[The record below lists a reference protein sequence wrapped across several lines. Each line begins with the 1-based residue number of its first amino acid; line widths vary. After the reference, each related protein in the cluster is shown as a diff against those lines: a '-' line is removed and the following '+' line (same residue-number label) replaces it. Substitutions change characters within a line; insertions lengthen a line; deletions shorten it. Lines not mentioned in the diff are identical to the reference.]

1 MSKNLKRPLF
11 YFFMC
16 ICCSINLAAQERVPS
31 VTGLVRN
38 ASGTPLPFVTI
49 NALASDK
56 ISHQTTSDTLGKFK
70 FDQLPAGN
78 LTVEVS
84 SVGYTS
90 QTLTGYKI
98 VNGQTISMLVD
109 MQPAPG
115 SLEEVV
121 VVGYGNQKKVNLTGS
136 ISTVAGVELA
146 NKPVGQTSTA
156 LQGIVPGLTIMQRT
170 GQPGF
175 DGGVIRI
182 RGIGTLGDPN
192 PLIILDGVESDINNI
207 EPNDIESITV
217 LKDASSAA
225 IYGARAANGVI
236 LITTKRGNKRG
247 VAVNYNSYVGIQSPT
262 SLPDVVNA
270 LDHMELTNEA
280 SVNVGNSP
288 IFSPQV
294 VADYKANAAGNPD
307 KYPDT
312 DWQDL
317 TLKKNAM
324 MQSHYI
330 GINAGGERVKM
341 MGSFSY
347 LDQDG
352 IMPNVNFKRYNVRFN
367 TDIQLNRQFSG
378 TLDLS
383 LRRTD
388 IKQPPS
394 GAPYIFQFL
403 RSNNATNQAILSNGL
418 YGEGNNGENP
428 LARAAIGGLYHEQNL
443 MALLNLSVKYKPAN
457 FFWAE
462 VNYAPRYSDP
472 RVKIFSH
479 IIQMY
484 KSDFSK
490 GLAIPGI
497 NSLSEQ
503 FSRSWY
509 NNLRATVNFDKE
521 VAPNHRLTV
530 LAGVQQEDQSDSYI
544 SAYRQVFTFPDYQVI
559 NSGNQ
564 LNQSNAGS
572 ATSWA
577 LRSAFGRLN
586 YNYKEKYLFEANA
599 RYDGSSRFA
608 AGNKYAFFPSVSAG
622 WRISKEAFMDNPSS
636 AIKDLKLRGSWGQL
650 GNQNIGLYPYV
661 SSVSVGSSNYP
672 FDKTVFGGAAISNM
686 ANKDIQWETS
696 TVSNIGLDL
705 NLWSKLTITA
715 DYYYRKTT
723 GILLQLPIPGMLGL
737 SAPYQN
743 AGVVEN
749 RGWDVSVNYRNR
761 AGAFTYGVTLALSDV
776 KNKIL
781 DMRGSRTTG
790 LLVNFEGSPI
800 GAIYGYEAIGYFTDA
815 SDVSENATQFGK
827 VAAGDIK
834 YKDLNGDKVINS
846 SDQKTIGS
854 TIPRYSYSAHVDLGY
869 KGFDFSL
876 FLQGVGKADGYMG
889 GRGIMPFWQGGT
901 ALEIHKDRWTPTHK
915 DAAFPRLAYS
925 EINNI
930 QNSSFWVKNAA
941 YMRVKNIQLGYSF
954 KNVGFKK
961 IQQVRLFVSAQ
972 NLITFDKY
980 WDGYDVEAP
989 VTTEYGSA
997 GWYPQMKVI
1006 TAGLNINF

>member
-1 MSKNLKRPLF
+1 MRKQLQRQLL
-11 YFFMC
+11 
-16 ICCSINLAAQERVPS
+16 CCLMLLCCNIYLSAQEKVPS
-31 VTGLVRN
+31 ITGLVRS
-38 ASGTPLPFVTI
+38 AAGLPLQSVTI
-49 NALASDK
+49 NALPSNK
-56 ISHQTTSDTLGKFK
+56 VLHQTTSDSLGKFK
-70 FDQLPAGN
+70 FDLLPEGN
-78 LTVEVS
+78 LSLEIS

-98 VNGQTISMLVD
+98 VKGQTISMLVD
-109 MQPAPG
+109 MQPTTG
-115 SLEEVV
+115 SLDEVV
-121 VVGYGNQKKVNLTGS
+121 VVGYGKQKKVNLTGS
-136 ISTVAGVELA
+136 VSTVAGVELA
-146 NKPVGQTSTA
+146 RKPVGQTSTA
-156 LQGIVPGLTIMQRT
+156 LQGIVPGLTVTQRT
-170 GQPGF
+170 GQPGL
-175 DGGVIRI
+175 DGSVIRI

-192 PLIILDGVESDINNI
+192 PLIILDGAESDINNVDA
-207 EPNDIESITV
+207 NDIESITV
-217 LKDASSAA
+217 LKDASSSA

-236 LITTKRGNKRG
+236 LITTRRGNQKG
-247 VAVNYNSYVGIQSPT
+247 VSVNYNSYVGTQSPT
-262 SLPDVVNA
+262 SLPKVVNA
-270 LDHMELTNEA
+270 MDHMLMTNEA
-280 SVNVGNSP
+280 YVNVGNTP
-288 IFSPQV
+288 IFSQQV
-294 VADYKANAAGNPD
+294 LDDHKANAASNPD

-312 DWQDL
+312 DWQGL

-352 IMPNVNFKRYNVRFN
+352 VVPNINFRRYNVRIN
-367 TDIQLNRQFSG
+367 TDIQISKLFSG
-378 TLDLS
+378 TVDLS

-388 IKQPPS
+388 TKQPPS

-428 LARAAIGGLYHEQNL
+428 LARAEIGGLYREQNL
-443 MALLNLSVKYKPAN
+443 MALANLSLKFKPVS

-462 VNYAPRYSDP
+462 VNYAPRFSDP
-472 RVKIFSH
+472 HVKSFTN

-497 NSLSEQ
+497 NSLNEQ

-509 NNLRATVNFDKE
+509 NNLRATANFDKE
-521 VAPNHRLTV
+521 IATNHRLTV
-530 LAGVQQEDQSDSYI
+530 LAGIQQEDQVDNYI
-544 SAYRQVFTFPDYQVI
+544 SAYRQAFTFPDYQVI

-564 LNQSNAGS
+564 LNWSNGGS

-586 YNYKEKYLFEANA
+586 YNYKEKYLLEANA

-608 AGNKYAFFPSVSAG
+608 DGNKYAFFPSVSAG
-622 WRISKEAFMDNPSS
+622 WRIGKEAFMSNLSS
-636 AIKDLKLRGSWGQL
+636 VVKDLKLRASWGQL

-672 FDKTVFGGAAISNM
+672 FGRIANTGAAITSM
-686 ANKDIQWETS
+686 ANKEIQWETS
-696 TVSNIGLDL
+696 TVTDIGLDV

-715 DYYYRKTT
+715 DYYHRKTT
-723 GILLQLPIPGMLGL
+723 GILLQLPIPGMLGVA
-737 SAPYQN
+737 APYQN

-749 RGWDVSVNYRNR
+749 KGWDLSVSYRNR
-761 AGAFTYGVTLALSDV
+761 AGALNYGITLALSDV

-781 DMRGSRTTG
+781 DMKGSKTTG

-800 GAIYGYEAIGYFTDA
+800 GAIYGYEAIGYFADA
-815 SDVSENATQFGK
+815 ADVAKSPKQFGK

-834 YKDLNGDKVINS
+834 YNDVNGDKVVNS
-846 SDQKTIGS
+846 ADQKIIGS
-854 TIPRYSYSAHVDLGY
+854 TIPRYSYSANFDLSY
-869 KGFDFSL
+869 KGFDLSL

-901 ALEIHKDRWTPTHK
+901 ALEIHKDHWTPTNQN
-915 DAAFPRLAYS
+915 APFPRLAYS

-941 YMRVKNIQLGYSF
+941 YMRLKNIQIGYSF
-954 KNVGFKK
+954 NRSTLKK
-961 IQQVRLFVSAQ
+961 IQQLRVFVSGQ
-972 NLITFDKY
+972 NLLTFDKY

-989 VTTEYGSA
+989 VTTEYGSG
-997 GWYPQMKVI
+997 GWYPQMSVLS
-1006 TAGLNINF
+1006 AGLNVNF

>member
-1 MSKNLKRPLF
+1 MSKNLKRPVF
-11 YFFMC
+11 YFLMC
-16 ICCSINLAAQERVPS
+16 IGCTINLAAQERVPS
-31 VTGLVRN
+31 VTGLIRN
-38 ASGTPLPFVTI
+38 ASGIPLPFVTI
-49 NALASDK
+49 NALANDK
-56 ISHQTTSDTLGKFK
+56 ISHQTISDTSGKFK
-70 FDQLPAGN
+70 FDRLPAGN

-84 SVGYTS
+84 SVGYTT

-98 VNGQTISMLVD
+98 VDGQTISMLVD

-115 SLEEVV
+115 SLNEVV

-146 NKPVGQTSTA
+146 KKPVGQTSTA
-156 LQGIVPGLTIMQRT
+156 LQGIVPGLTVTQRS

-175 DGGVIRI
+175 DGSVIRL
-182 RGIGTLGDPN
+182 RGVGTLGDAN

-247 VAVNYNSYVGIQSPT
+247 VTVSYNSYVGVQSPT
-262 SLPDVVNA
+262 SLPDIVNA
-270 LDHMELTNEA
+270 MDHMLLTNEA
-280 SVNVGNSP
+280 STNVDNSP
-288 IFSPQV
+288 IFSQQV
-294 VADYKANAAGNPD
+294 IDDYKANAAGNSD

-317 TLKKNAM
+317 TLKKNAI

-347 LDQDG
+347 LNQDG
-352 IMPNVNFKRYNVRFN
+352 IVPNVNFKRYNIRFN
-367 TDIQLNRQFSG
+367 TDIQLSKQFSG

-388 IKQPPS
+388 TKQPSS
-394 GAPYIFQFL
+394 GAPAIIQFA

-428 LARAAIGGLYHEQNL
+428 LARAVIGGLYNEENL
-443 MALLNLSVKYKPAN
+443 MALVNLSVKYKPAN

-462 VNYAPRYSDP
+462 VNYTPRYSDP
-472 RVKIFSH
+472 HLKVFSH
-479 IIQMY
+479 VIQMY

-490 GLAIPGI
+490 GLAVPAI

-509 NNLRATVNFDKE
+509 NNLRATANFDKE
-521 VAPNHRLTV
+521 IARNHRLTV
-530 LAGVQQEDQSDSYI
+530 LAGVQQEDQFDKNI
-544 SAYRQVFTFPDYQVI
+544 LAYRQVFTFPDYQVI
-559 NSGNQ
+559 SSGNQ
-564 LNQSNAGS
+564 LNQANGGN

-586 YNYKEKYLFEANA
+586 YNYKERYLLEANA

-622 WRISKEAFMDNPSS
+622 WRLSKETFMESLSPV
-636 AIKDLKLRGSWGQL
+636 IKDLKLRGSWGQL

-661 SSVSVGSSNYP
+661 SSVSVGTSNYP
-672 FDKTVFGGAAISNM
+672 FDKTVFGGAAITNM

-696 TVSNIGLDL
+696 TVTDIGLDL

-723 GILLQLPIPGMLGL
+723 GILLQLPIPGMLGVT
-737 SAPYQN
+737 APYQN

-749 RGWDVSVNYRNR
+749 RGWDLSASYRNR
-761 AGAFTYGVTLALSDV
+761 AGAFTYGVILALSDV
-776 KNKIL
+776 KNNIV
-781 DMRGSRTTG
+781 DMKGSKTTG
-790 LLVNFEGSPI
+790 LLVNFEGNPI
-800 GAIYGYEAIGYFTDA
+800 GAIYGYEATGYFSDA
-815 SDVSENATQFGK
+815 SDVTKSATQFGK

-846 SDQKTIGS
+846 ADQKIIGS
-854 TIPRYSYSAHVDLGY
+854 TIPRYSYSANVDLGY
-869 KGFDFSL
+869 KGFDFSMY
-876 FLQGVGKADGYMG
+876 LQGVGKADGYMG

-901 ALEIHKDRWTPTHK
+901 ALEIHKDRWTPSNPNAT
-915 DAAFPRLAYS
+915 FPRLAYS

-941 YMRVKNIQLGYSF
+941 YLRVKNIQLGF
-954 KNVGFKK
+954 TFNNIALNK
-961 IQQVRLFVSAQ
+961 IQQLRLFVSAQ

-997 GWYPQMKVI
+997 GWYPQMKVL